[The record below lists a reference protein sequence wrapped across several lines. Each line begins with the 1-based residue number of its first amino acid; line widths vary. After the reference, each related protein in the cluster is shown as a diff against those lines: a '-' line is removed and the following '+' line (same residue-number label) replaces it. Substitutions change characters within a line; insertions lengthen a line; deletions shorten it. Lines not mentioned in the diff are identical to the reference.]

1 MDNVLSAPQTSIYS
15 AMTTADLALEVE
27 RLNGEV
33 EALKSLG
40 LKLDMAR
47 GKPSPEQVDL
57 SRPLLDAVSSD
68 SDLRDQGVDAAN
80 YGAPDGLP
88 SARRLFAQILG
99 VDADQVIVSGSSS
112 LNLMFDVLAHG
123 FVRGIQGVTPWCQQQ
138 GLKFLC
144 PSPGYD
150 RHFAVSAHFG
160 FKNVPVAMTAT
171 GPSMDQVEEL
181 VCDPAVKGIW
191 CVPKY
196 QNPTGVTFSAE
207 TVRRFAA
214 LKPAAP
220 DFRIFWDNAYV
231 VHGLYPDQEDSL
243 LEIFSAIREAG
254 GDDLVY
260 EFASTSKITF
270 PGSGIACVAASP
282 KDLADL
288 RSSFGVER
296 VCADKINQLMHTR
309 VFADAAQIQAHMA
322 QMAQVLRPR
331 FELVESKL
339 EEQLGEVG
347 CASWTHPRG
356 GYFVSFEAPEG
367 CAKAIVEL
375 CRRTGVTLTG
385 AGATWPYGD
394 DPKDSNIRLAPS
406 YPTLQELGEALDV
419 FCACVKAVVA
429 AQELERRS

>member
-1 MDNVLSAPQTSIYS
+1 MDSVLSAPQTSIYS
-15 AMTTADLALEVE
+15 AMTTADLAFEVE
-27 RLNGEV
+27 RLKGEV
-33 EALKSLG
+33 KALKSLG

-47 GKPSPEQVDL
+47 GKPSPEQVGL
-57 SRPLLDAVSSD
+57 SRPLLDAVNASSD
-68 SDLRDQGVDAAN
+68 LTDEGVDAAN

-88 SARRLFAQILG
+88 SARRLFAQILE
-99 VDADQVIVSGSSS
+99 VDPAQIIVSGSSS

-123 FVRGIQGVTPWCQQQ
+123 FVCGIQGETPWCQQQ
-138 GLKFLC
+138 NLKFLC

-150 RHFAVSAHFG
+150 RHFAVSEHFG
-160 FKNVPVAMTAT
+160 FENVPVTMTAT
-171 GPSMDQVEEL
+171 GPDMDQVEEL
-181 VCDPAVKGIW
+181 VKDPAVKGIW

-196 QNPTGVTFSAE
+196 QNPTGVTFSDE

-220 DFRIFWDNAYV
+220 DFRILWDNAYV
-231 VHGLYPDQEDSL
+231 VHGLYPHEEDSL
-243 LEIFSAIREAG
+243 LEIFSAIEEAG
-254 GDDLVY
+254 GSNLVY

-270 PGSGIACVAASP
+270 PGSGIACVAASVE
-282 KDLADL
+282 DLADL
-288 RSSFGVER
+288 RRSFGIER

-309 VFADAAQIQAHMA
+309 VFADASAVKEHMD

-331 FELVESKL
+331 FELVEAKL
-339 EEQLGEVG
+339 AEQLGEVG
-347 CASWTHPRG
+347 CAAWTCPRG

-367 CAKAIVEL
+367 CAKAIVDL
-375 CRRTGVTLTG
+375 CREVGVTLTG

-394 DPKDSNIRLAPS
+394 DPRDSNIRLAPS

-419 FCACVKAVVA
+419 FCACVKAVAA